1 MSGYAYYRGAEQPES
16 RARLLKRRL
25 LAHSLSRE
33 RFHPNLGEPDYLILK
48 RRKSIL
54 QQFVDTIPDTALTV
68 LDVGGRIQPYRELL
82 RGRQVFYVAVDP
94 QFDGLVD
101 VVSFGEELP
110 IATAAVDLVLC
121 TQVLTY
127 ARDPEALVDE
137 IFRVLKPGGVL
148 LLTVPAFFPR
158 HHDERWRFLPEGIE
172 LLLSDWKDVEVI
184 PEGHSVTGLL
194 RTFNVCFNSVA
205 SDRLRRVFQRTLIPL
220 LNLIGEIGEGFHP
233 KGTMLTANYATMAR
247 KPEESQDV
255 MSSVSRVSGPEPGLL
270 TSPQAP
276 GPGRPAP

>member
-1 MSGYAYYRGAEQPES
+1 MSGYVYYRDTDRLES
-16 RARLLKRRL
+16 RAALLKRRS
-25 LAHSLSRE
+25 LAQSLGRE
-33 RFHPNLGEPDYLILK
+33 RFRPTLGEPDYLILK

-54 QQFVDTIPDTALTV
+54 RQFLDTIPDTALTV

-101 VVSFGEELP
+101 VVAFGEELP
-110 IATAAVDLVLC
+110 VATAAVDLVLC

-137 IFRVLKPGGVL
+137 IFRVLRPGGAL

-158 HHDERWRFLPEGIE
+158 HHDERWRFLPDGIE
-172 LLLSDWKDVEVI
+172 LLLSDWKDVEVV

-194 RTFNVCFNSVA
+194 RTLNVCLNSVE
-205 SDRLRRVFQRTLIPL
+205 SDRLRRAFQRTLIPL
-220 LNLIGEIGEGFHP
+220 LNLIGEFGEGFHP
-233 KGTMLTANYATMAR
+233 KGTMLTANYAIMAR
-247 KPEESQDV
+247 KPKGSQEET
-255 MSSVSRVSGPEPGLL
+255 SSAFGSYGAEAARL
-270 TSPQAP
+270 T
-276 GPGRPAP
+276 

>member
-1 MSGYAYYRGAEQPES
+1 MSGYVYYRGTERPES
-16 RARLLKRRL
+16 RAAILKRRS
-25 LAHSLSRE
+25 LAQSLSRE
-33 RFHPNLGEPDYLILK
+33 RFHPTLGEPDYLILK

-54 QQFVDTIPDTALTV
+54 QQFVETIPDTVLTV

-82 RGRQVFYVAVDP
+82 RGRQLTYVAVDP

-101 VVSFGEELP
+101 VVAFGEELP
-110 IATAAVDLVLC
+110 VATGAVDLVLC

-137 IFRVLKPGGVL
+137 IYRVLRPGGVL

-158 HHDERWRFLPEGIE
+158 HHDERWRFLPDGIE
-172 LLLSDWKDVEVI
+172 LLLSDWKEVEVV

-194 RTFNVCFNSVA
+194 RTLNVCLNSVA
-205 SDRLRRVFQRTLIPL
+205 SDRLRRAFQHTLIPL

-233 KGTMLTANYATMAR
+233 KGTMLTANYAIMAR
-247 KPEESQDV
+247 KPGGAQEKA
-255 MSSVSRVSGPEPGLL
+255 SSASRASGAGAARL
-270 TSPQAP
+270 A
-276 GPGRPAP
+276 